1 MLNLKNVSKDFGDLK
16 AINQVSL
23 DIEEFDVVCLIGPSG
38 SGKSTLLRLING
50 LETLDAGKIYYK
62 DEAIDYNNIKAV
74 EKLRTEIGFVFQQFN
89 LFNNLNVIENMILAP
104 VNVLKMDKA
113 SAVAKA
119 KKLLSRVD
127 LLDKANAKVSSLSGG
142 QKQRIAIIRTL
153 MMEPEVLLFD
163 EPTSALDPEMVKEVL
178 DLMADLASEKTTMVI
193 VTHEMTFARD
203 VADRVIFMDNGLIAA
218 EGSPK
223 EIFYDSQNAR
233 LDAFLKS
240 FRDR

>member
-1 MLNLKNVSKDFGDLK
+1 MLKIQNVVKQFKDLK
-16 AINQVSL
+16 AVNNVSL
-23 DIEEFDVVCLIGPSG
+23 EINEFDVVCLVGPSG

-127 LLDKANAKVSSLSGG
+127 LLDKAKAKVSSLSGG

-153 MMEPEVLLFD
+153 ILEPEVLLFD

-193 VTHEMTFARD
+193 VTHEMNFAKS
-203 VADRVIFMDNGLIAA
+203 VANKVVFLDKGEIVEVSTPKDFF
-218 EGSPK
+218 ESPK
-223 EIFYDSQNAR
+223 SDRAK
-233 LDAFLKS
+233 LFLSKVL
-240 FRDR
+240 

>member
-1 MLNLKNVSKDFGDLK
+1 MLKMQNVMKQFKDLK
-16 AINQVSL
+16 AVNNVSL
-23 DIEEFDVVCLIGPSG
+23 EINEFDVVCLVGPSG

-50 LETLDAGKIYYK
+50 LETLDAGEIYYK
-62 DEAIDYNNIKAV
+62 DQTINYNNIKAV

-113 SAVAKA
+113 SAIAKA

-127 LLDKANAKVSSLSGG
+127 LLDKAKAKVSSLSGG

-193 VTHEMTFARD
+193 VTHEMNFAKS
-203 VADRVIFMDNGLIAA
+203 VANKVVFLDKGEIVEVGT
-218 EGSPK
+218 PK
-223 EIFYDSQNAR
+223 
-233 LDAFLKS
+233 AFFENPKS
-240 FRDR
+240 ERAKLFLSKVL